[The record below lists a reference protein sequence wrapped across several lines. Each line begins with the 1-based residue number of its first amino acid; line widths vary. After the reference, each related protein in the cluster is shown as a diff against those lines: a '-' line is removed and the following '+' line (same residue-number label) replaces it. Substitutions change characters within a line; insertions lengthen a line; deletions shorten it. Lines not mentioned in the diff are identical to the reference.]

1 MKGNDNIVISR
12 AKGKSNR
19 RLVKCQ
25 EDEEEQPV
33 VVQEEAE
40 DALFEEYVGAPDEDE
55 LLWAGPLF

>member
-33 VVQEEAE
+33 VVQDEAE
-40 DALFEEYVGAPDEDE
+40 DALFEEYDVAPGVGE
-55 LLWAGPLF
+55 L